1 MNQSIS
7 NPNGEYYKMGYPS
20 MNCFKSKSPRLFSI
34 YLNKLLDL
42 DINRNII
49 AFVNDIVLFIE
60 SNN

>member
-1 MNQSIS
+1 MVNTIKWDIPQWTVLSPI
-7 NPNGEYYKMGYPS
+7 
-20 MNCFKSKSPRLFSI
+20 SPRLFSI